1 MSASAPPLVYCET
14 NWIVA
19 LAFPHHQL
27 HGLAKNVHEA
37 GKRGECSVRVPA
49 TALLEARETLSDVS
63 TQLSSSFAA
72 LRNDVARAAENGL
85 GQFSPLALALQSDV
99 VDTYAQRNTLSLLG
113 TLETDSSIR
122 VLEDVA
128 AHITTVRELRSR
140 VHFAAKDIVDLH
152 LLAAIIHDRRQ
163 NIDGPALFFSHNKK
177 EFSPKRGKVPDDLY
191 AEAKLLWSD
200 DFDLKSR
207 LGQWRSRYGSQ
218 RS

>member
-1 MSASAPPLVYCET
+1 MSISVPPIVYCET

-27 HGLAKNVHEA
+27 HGVAKKVHEA
-37 GKRGECSVRVPA
+37 GRRRDCSVRVPA
-49 TALLEARETLSDVS
+49 AAILEARGTLSDVS

-85 GQFSPLALALQSDV
+85 TQFSPLALALQSDV

-113 TLETDSSIR
+113 TLEADLSIH
-122 VLEDVA
+122 VLEEVA
-128 AHITTVRELRSR
+128 AHITTVRELRGR

-152 LLAAIIHDRRQ
+152 LLAAIVHDRRQ
-163 NIDGPALFFSHNKK
+163 NMTGPALFFSHNKK
-177 EFSPKRGKVPDDLY
+177 EFSPKRGKVPGDLY
-191 AEAKLLWSD
+191 AELKLLWSD

-207 LGQWRSRYGSQ
+207 LGEWRSLYESQGS
-218 RS
+218 